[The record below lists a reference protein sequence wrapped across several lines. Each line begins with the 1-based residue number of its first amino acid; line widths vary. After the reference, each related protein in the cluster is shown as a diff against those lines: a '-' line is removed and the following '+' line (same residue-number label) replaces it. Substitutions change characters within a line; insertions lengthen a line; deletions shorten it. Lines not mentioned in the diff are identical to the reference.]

1 MGTGSGRGSVAIAS
15 PASPGGQ
22 VRTGSRSHG
31 HGLRADSTASVAP
44 DSCPSHLFASVPSAG
59 RTAIAALI
67 LVLAVWILVKVVVG
81 IVAVLFVPIVLVL
94 AVVGIIWAYRVLF

>member
-1 MGTGSGRGSVAIAS
+1 MAMAQLNDPSSS
-15 PASPGGQ
+15 P
-22 VRTGSRSHG
+22 SRSW
-31 HGLRADSTASVAP
+31 
-44 DSCPSHLFASVPSAG
+44 G

>member
-1 MGTGSGRGSVAIAS
+1 MAQPNDPSTS
-15 PASPGGQ
+15 P
-22 VRTGSRSHG
+22 SRSW
-31 HGLRADSTASVAP
+31 
-44 DSCPSHLFASVPSAG
+44 G

>member
-1 MGTGSGRGSVAIAS
+1 MAQLNDPSTS
-15 PASPGGQ
+15 P
-22 VRTGSRSHG
+22 SRSW
-31 HGLRADSTASVAP
+31 
-44 DSCPSHLFASVPSAG
+44 G

-94 AVVGIIWAYRVLF
+94 AVVGIVWAYRVLF

>member
-1 MGTGSGRGSVAIAS
+1 MAQLNDSSTHS
-15 PASPGGQ
+15 
-22 VRTGSRSHG
+22 SRSW
-31 HGLRADSTASVAP
+31 
-44 DSCPSHLFASVPSAG
+44 G

-67 LVLAVWILVKVVVG
+67 LVLAVWILLKVVIG